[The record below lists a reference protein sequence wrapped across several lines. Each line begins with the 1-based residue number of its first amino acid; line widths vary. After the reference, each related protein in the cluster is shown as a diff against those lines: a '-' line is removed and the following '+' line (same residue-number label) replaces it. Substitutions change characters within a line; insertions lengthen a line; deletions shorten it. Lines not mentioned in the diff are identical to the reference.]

1 VIPAQEIAATID
13 ALRRAP
19 GGGDELAALLPEH
32 LTLYDG
38 RSTAEVTRLRGYL
51 LAAFADTGLPD
62 AALPYA
68 VEALESGDEPYEVA
82 AGAIALRGRADAVP
96 FLVRALQRLAGADA
110 TLSFSSYDPRWPYA
124 NPTTALT
131 EILRTLAGLGPAAA
145 AALPELDRLEPRI
158 SARVR
163 PELEAARAAI
173 GAAPDAS
180 DCCAPAPAAARPR
193 ECCHAGRLDAELED
207 QDGLRVGFT
216 EFFSGKPSVLAFFY
230 TRCENPYKCSLT
242 VTRLA
247 QLQALAGS
255 GLKIAAITYDPGF
268 DVPARLRRYGADRGV
283 VFGPDVRFFRATAG
297 FDAVVEHLGLGVGY
311 GPSTVNRHRIEL
323 FALDADGTVTASFTR
338 RQWQPEDVLDAIAAA
353 AR

>member
-1 VIPAQEIAATID
+1 LIPAQEIAATID

-19 GGGDELAALLPEH
+19 RSGDELATLLPEH
-32 LTLYDG
+32 LPIYDG
-38 RSTAEVTRLRGYL
+38 HSSAEVTRLRGYL

-68 VEALESGDEPYEVA
+68 IEALESGDEPYEVA

-96 FLVRALQRLAGADA
+96 CLVRALQRLAGADA
-110 TLSFSSYDPRWPYA
+110 TVSFASYDPRWPYA

-145 AALPELDRLEPRI
+145 AALPELDRLEARI
-158 SARVR
+158 PARVR
-163 PELEAARAAI
+163 PELAAARAAI
-173 GAAPDAS
+173 GAPHDA

-193 ECCHAGRLDAELED
+193 ACCHAGGLDAELED
-207 QDGLRVGFT
+207 QDGRRVGFT
-216 EFFSGKPSVLAFFY
+216 EFFSGMPSVLSFFY
-230 TRCENPYKCSLT
+230 TRCDNPYKCSLT

-247 QLQALAGS
+247 ELQALAGP
-255 GLKIAAITYDPGF
+255 GLKIAAITYDPEF
-268 DVPARLRRYGADRGV
+268 DGPARLRRYGADRGV

-297 FDAVVEHLGLGVGY
+297 FDAIIEHLELGVGY

-323 FALDADGTVTASFTR
+323 FALDAEGTVTASFTR
-338 RQWQPEDVLDAIAAA
+338 RQWEPEDVLEAIAAA
-353 AR
+353 AL

>member
-1 VIPAQEIAATID
+1 VIPAREIAATID

-19 GGGDELAALLPEH
+19 GGGDELAAMLPEH
-32 LTLYDG
+32 LPLYEG
-38 RSTAEVTRLRGYL
+38 RSSAEVTRLRGYV

-68 VEALESGDEPYEVA
+68 LEALESGDEAYEVA

-110 TLSFSSYDPRWPYA
+110 TLSFASYDPRWPYA

-145 AALPELDRLEPRI
+145 AALPELDRLE
-158 SARVR
+158 ARVPAR
-163 PELEAARAAI
+163 VAPELEAARAAI
-173 GAAPDAS
+173 GPAHEA
-180 DCCAPAPAAARPR
+180 DCCAPLPAAAAPR
-193 ECCHAGRLDAELED
+193 ACCHAGGLDIELED
-207 QDGLRVGFT
+207 QDGRRVGFT
-216 EFFSGKPSVLAFFY
+216 EYFSGKPSVLAFFY
-230 TRCENPYKCSLT
+230 TRCDNPYKCSLT

-247 QLQALAGS
+247 RLQALAGP
-255 GLKIAAITYDPGF
+255 GLKLAAITYDPDF
-268 DVPARLRRYGADRGV
+268 DRPARLRRYGTDRGV
-283 VFGPDVRFFRATAG
+283 AFGPDVRFFRATAG
-297 FDAVVEHLGLGVGY
+297 FEAVVEHLGLGVGY

-323 FALDADGTVTASFTR
+323 FALDAGGTVTASFTR
-338 RQWQPEDVLDAIAAA
+338 RQWEPEDVLDAIAAT